1 MKKLLIYGFAI
12 TLASLLGGCK
22 IFDNEV
28 IVPGYVYI
36 PHYRVVTPND
46 GSQGDS
52 SSNIADMWV
61 YSNGSLE
68 GAIGLPT
75 FIPIQK
81 NGYTEIGIDA
91 GVLKSGQDYE
101 RIPYPLLTREY
112 FTINISPNGVDT
124 LLPDFKYVAS
134 CQFKMIEDFDRVG
147 FQFDYYRRLP
157 GDTIELVKDS
167 TALVFGKNSG
177 SIKMSS
183 ATDEFSLRSTKS
195 YDLNRLGGPIFLE
208 MDYKSDAIIYIGMV
222 AIAPFTGEETI
233 VPILNTYPTENW
245 KKAYIELTP
254 EVIVKASGTRFKIYI
269 NTIKN
274 VGAKPPLLMLD
285 NIKLI
290 QG

>member
-1 MKKLLIYGFAI
+1 MKKTLLFGFVTILTLLLI
-12 TLASLLGGCK
+12 GCK
-22 IFDNEV
+22 VFDNEV

-36 PHYRVVTPND
+36 PYYRFVTLSD

-52 SSNIADMWV
+52 SSNIDDMWV

-81 NGYTEIGIDA
+81 NGFTEIGIDA

-112 FTINISPNGVDT
+112 FTVNMEPNGVDT
-124 LLPDFKYVAS
+124 LVPEFKYVAS
-134 CQFKMIEDFDRVG
+134 CQFKMIEDFDRIG
-147 FQFDYYRRLP
+147 FQFEYYRRLP
-157 GDTIELVKDS
+157 GDTVELVKDS
-167 TALVFGKNSG
+167 SALVFGRNSG
-177 SIKMSS
+177 SVKMS
-183 ATDEFSLRSTKS
+183 AETDEFSLRSTKS

-208 MDYKSDAIIYIGMV
+208 IDYKSDVILYIGMV
-222 AIAPFTGEETI
+222 AIAPFTSEENI

-254 EVIVKASGTRFKIYI
+254 EVIAKASGTRFKIYI
-269 NTIKN
+269 NTIKSA
-274 VGAKPPLLMLD
+274 GAKPPLIMLD